1 LNTCLSSYYTYNTN
15 TSMSRIVVIEDEL
28 TITFENKLSSSS
40 SSSSSRNN
48 KETKEMKRLRIEL
61 AEHKRRIEELEEQN
75 DNLLLELA
83 SLKMNMS
90 ASSAKSGFDGRGGG
104 GGENN
109 NINHHATSIPVLT
122 NDMSASS
129 GFDGGGSD
137 SSLCVVAANDS
148 FSNSNDLIMD
158 EQTEEVISNG
168 DDATTPVRHNM
179 SSSLTLDLQP
189 EEVISNGGGNN
200 SNATIPIRHNMSS
213 SLTLDLQPEEVVSN
227 GGGNNSNAT
236 IPIRH
241 HMSSSSGFD
250 FGESEGSLC
259 FFAEDDGSTTNSSSS
274 IDVSAYGRQAQMMA
288 SASSGISRRNSTT
301 ANIIPRCSSHGAR
314 RASIGVT
321 AQNSQIVSNNS
332 CTSMNSST
340 SIDFVTDYGYG
351 DTTGGVVPTNT
362 NTTTATAADGSSRR
376 DMMAASSSSISRRSL
391 FRRNSEIITSPKCSP
406 HVSRR
411 VTIIGVLTPHAAM
424 PLHSNSTNT
433 HSTAMNSAM
442 NSCSSVDYGYGD
454 TEDVGPTT
462 GITTPNGR
470 EDMNSTVCSRRATI
484 NLPNSAPARH
494 ASIGGTDIGR
504 RATVGGNTSQD
515 NSAHS
520 STSSGTRGIP
530 RRRISAASTDLLR
543 IYNGFISLDDMT
555 TDDLTS
561 PSILAAGQPN
571 SKW

>member
-1 LNTCLSSYYTYNTN
+1 
-15 TSMSRIVVIEDEL
+15 
-28 TITFENKLSSSS
+28 
-40 SSSSSRNN
+40 
-48 KETKEMKRLRIEL
+48 
-61 AEHKRRIEELEEQN
+61 
-75 DNLLLELA
+75 
-83 SLKMNMS
+83 
-90 ASSAKSGFDGRGGG
+90 
-104 GGENN
+104 
-109 NINHHATSIPVLT
+109 
-122 NDMSASS
+122 
-129 GFDGGGSD
+129 
-137 SSLCVVAANDS
+137 
-148 FSNSNDLIMD
+148 
-158 EQTEEVISNG
+158 
-168 DDATTPVRHNM
+168 
-179 SSSLTLDLQP
+179 
-189 EEVISNGGGNN
+189 
-200 SNATIPIRHNMSS
+200 
-213 SLTLDLQPEEVVSN
+213 
-227 GGGNNSNAT
+227 
-236 IPIRH
+236 
-241 HMSSSSGFD
+241 
-250 FGESEGSLC
+250 
-259 FFAEDDGSTTNSSSS
+259 
-274 IDVSAYGRQAQMMA
+274 
-288 SASSGISRRNSTT
+288 
-301 ANIIPRCSSHGAR
+301 
-314 RASIGVT
+314 
-321 AQNSQIVSNNS
+321 
-332 CTSMNSST
+332 MNSST

-494 ASIGGTDIGR
+494 ASIGGADIGR
-504 RATVGGNTSQD
+504 RATVGGNTLQD

-520 STSSGTRGIP
+520 STSTGSRGIP